1 MKTLLLISTLIW
13 SSFVQAELTHYNYS
27 GKVTYTNNEQ
37 YFTTGEI
44 VNGTFAISAEQ
55 ELINIE
61 NRYNGHL
68 YVYRDIDPSAHSNFN
83 ASQIQ
88 MDVTNI
94 SPSEFIYDVE
104 SIDGLT
110 SISLKSKRN
119 WAYEIFLD
127 IRDMPGVITTIP
139 NPIDINS
146 ANSKTMF
153 VQQDGNF
160 AEVEITSIEVFDG
173 NTCQEFCSY
182 DFELT
187 VSSTQVKNSPVTWN
201 AVITNKTGYESTYSF
216 WLVASQNSGTEYPLS
231 DTKRITVGG
240 DSTITTSGY
249 KFLPKKLLPNVGQWK
264 LTLYVLNETDNEG
277 PYQRSIIV
285 NKR

>member
-1 MKTLLLISTLIW
+1 MKTFLLISILFW
-13 SSFVQAELTHYNYS
+13 SSFAQAELTQYNYS

-44 VNGTFAISAEQ
+44 VNGTFSISADQ

-61 NRYNGHL
+61 NWYNGHL
-68 YVYRDIDPSAHSNFN
+68 YTYRDNDPSAHSNFN
-83 ASQIQ
+83 TSQIQ

-104 SIDGLT
+104 TLDGLS

-127 IRDMPGVITTIP
+127 IREMPGVMTTVP
-139 NPIDINS
+139 SPIDINS

-160 AEVEITSIEVFDG
+160 AEVELISIEVFDG
-173 NTCQEFCSY
+173 NSCQEFCGY
-182 DFELT
+182 DFELNI
-187 VSSTQVKNSPVTWN
+187 SSTQLKNSPVNWN
-201 AVITNKTGYESTYSF
+201 AAITNKTGYESTYSF
-216 WLVASQNSGTEYPLS
+216 WLTASQNSGTEYPLS
-231 DTKRITVGG
+231 DTKRITIGG
-240 DSTITTSGY
+240 GYTVTTSDY
-249 KFLPKKLLPNVGQWK
+249 KFRPKKLLPSSGQWK
-264 LTLYVLNETDNEG
+264 LTLHVLNETDNEG

-285 NKR
+285 NKQ